1 MTSLRA
7 WLLARGCLV
16 AALGAT
22 IATVG
27 DLGQLWVVN
36 AGRPALRLPVPPDG
50 LIVLAT
56 LAGTIGIPL
65 YGIGYY
71 VRAAGA
77 QAVAPGRAAVLA
89 VGGSVFAVLGGV
101 VHGTTGVLVANDVA
115 GIASGLDPLQG
126 VLSSG
131 PIVLTLW
138 GLAAVAL
145 LVAALAEASVPQPHV
160 ERLFNPLLLTVAIT
174 GASGLMAPPWRDFI
188 APAAVNIA
196 HLLFFGRL
204 AVRT

>member
-1 MTSLRA
+1 
-7 WLLARGCLV
+7 
-16 AALGAT
+16 
-22 IATVG
+22 
-27 DLGQLWVVN
+27 LWVVN
-36 AGRPALRLPVPPDG
+36 AGRPDLRLPVPPDG

-65 YGIGYY
+65 YGLGYY

-89 VGGSVFAVLGGV
+89 VGGTVFAVLGGV
-101 VHGTTGVLVANDVA
+101 VHGVLVANDVA
-115 GIASGLDPLQG
+115 GVASGLDPLQG

-145 LVAALAEASVPQPHV
+145 LVTALAEASVPQPHV

-174 GASGLMAPPWRDFI
+174 AASGLMAPPWRDLI